1 MNAKI
6 VFSSF
11 EELKIQDVSFTD
23 PIRPNVIV
31 AGSGG
36 NVPSIEVEYVRDTPI
51 EVGLANIEVS
61 FYSSEII
68 T

>member
-1 MNAKI
+1 MDAEIIMN
-6 VFSSF
+6 
-11 EELKIQDVSFTD
+11 ELNVEGTTFLD

-36 NVPSIEVEYVRDTPI
+36 NVPSIEVEYVQDIPI